1 MTGKKD
7 QNQPPNPK
15 RRPSPPAPPTAP
27 LSARSGAR
35 PPGAG
40 SPAGRVAGQRQP
52 QRAPSSGQPR
62 PSGHSAAS
70 AVGCGLGLESPTR
83 RATGRM
89 LLFWRDSSPNW
100 CAIFNRRYPA
110 DYPAL
115 PFPSDPQRR
124 FSPRRVPCRSSR
136 CEQGLL
142 TRDGFRCRA
151 KHTSPAGHWSGH
163 TPTALPDL
171 PFRKVQFGCL
181 HSGEVS
187 KSSIGT
193 IGDIPHY
200 Q

>member
-115 PFPSDPQRR
+115 PFPSVPQRR
-124 FSPRRVPCRSSR
+124 FSPRRVPCRSVSR
-136 CEQGLL
+136 AYWHGMALDAEQSTRALL
-142 TRDGFRCRA
+142 DTDQVIRPLR
-151 KHTSPAGHWSGH
+151 
-163 TPTALPDL
+163 
-171 PFRKVQFGCL
+171 
-181 HSGEVS
+181 
-187 KSSIGT
+187 
-193 IGDIPHY
+193 Y
-200 Q
+200 QIHLSWKYSLGVCTLVRFESRP